1 VIVLNSLFPVFGL
14 LILGGLLKRWNLTND
29 TFLKTSDKLIYFIFF
44 PVMLFWKIGN
54 APMGAGSQNGLYLA
68 GIGAVILV
76 FVLSIFSLK
85 LFRITNYQAGS
96 YAQSCIRFNTYV
108 GVAIVLNALGEEGI
122 LYFSILIGIII
133 PIINALVI
141 FILIWYSGKNY
152 STRQRVKFTAKALVS
167 NPLIIGCIAGVA
179 YSHLVGS
186 FPVFLNNTFSLIS
199 MITLPLAL
207 LSIGGALSFNS
218 LRQYFRISL
227 IASVFKMLL
236 LPLIGY
242 TLLRY
247 LEVSGIAFKTG
258 MIFFALPTSTAL
270 YVLSGQLNSDTDLA
284 SASIVL
290 STMLS
295 FLPLSITLL
304 LW

>member
-1 VIVLNSLFPVFGL
+1 MIVLNSLFPVFGL

-29 TFLKTSDKLIYFIFF
+29 IFLKTSDKLIYFIFF
-44 PVMLFWKIGN
+44 PIMLFWKIGN
-54 APMGAGSQNGLYLA
+54 APIGNGSQNGLYLA
-68 GIGAVILV
+68 GIGAVGIV
-76 FVLSIFSLK
+76 FIVSSLSLK

-96 YAQSCIRFNTYV
+96 YSQSCIRFNTYV
-108 GVAIVLNALGEEGI
+108 GVAVVMNALGDEGVF
-122 LYFSILIGIII
+122 YFSILIGIVI

-141 FILIWYSGKNY
+141 FILVWYSGKNY
-152 STRQRVKFTAKALVS
+152 SSGQRVKFTAKALVS
-167 NPLIIGCIAGVA
+167 NPLIIGCMAGVV
-179 YSHLVGS
+179 YSNLVGT
-186 FPVFLNNTFSLIS
+186 FPVFLNNTFNLMS

-207 LSIGGALSFNS
+207 LSIGGALSFDS
-218 LRQYFRISL
+218 LKQNLRISL
-227 IASVFKMLL
+227 IASSFKMLL

-242 TLLRY
+242 TLLQY
-247 LEVSGIAFKTG
+247 FQVSGIAFKTG

-290 STMLS
+290 STILS
-295 FLPLSITLL
+295 FIPLSMTLL